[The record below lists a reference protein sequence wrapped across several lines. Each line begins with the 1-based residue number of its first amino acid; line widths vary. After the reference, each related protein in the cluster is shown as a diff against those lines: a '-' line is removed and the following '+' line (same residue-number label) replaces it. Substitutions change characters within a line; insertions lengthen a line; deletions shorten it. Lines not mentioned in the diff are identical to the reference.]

1 MVTDIL
7 RHSKIMLIRK
17 HPHLTRSS
25 FNWNFQLSPQP
36 PPPQNCYSY
45 FNFAISWI
53 INYDLNLKSLMFK
66 VSNIMTNEELMPFLI
81 LLYSM
86 LTFRREANSSSGSFL
101 FTKTTSTLT
110 STLKQRYFD
119 VYQIFS
125 RRGWMKRYNYSAT
138 CIDTMVKLLI
148 K

>member
-1 MVTDIL
+1 
-7 RHSKIMLIRK
+7 
-17 HPHLTRSS
+17 
-25 FNWNFQLSPQP
+25 
-36 PPPQNCYSY
+36 
-45 FNFAISWI
+45 
-53 INYDLNLKSLMFK
+53 MFK
-66 VSNIMTNEELMPFLI
+66 VSNIMTYEELMPFLI
-81 LLYSM
+81 LLYFM

-138 CIDTMVKLLI
+138 CIDRYNGQTFDKIVFVRKQ
-148 K
+148 